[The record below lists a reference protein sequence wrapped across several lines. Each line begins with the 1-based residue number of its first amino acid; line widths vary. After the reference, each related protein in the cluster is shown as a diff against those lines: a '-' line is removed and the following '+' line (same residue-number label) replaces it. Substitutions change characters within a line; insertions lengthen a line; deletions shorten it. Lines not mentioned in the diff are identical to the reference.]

1 LIEIQK
7 DALGQVA
14 SEVGRVTK
22 DEKFVIATKN
32 KGKLK
37 EIQEILDGLD
47 FEVVSMEEMGITKD
61 IEESGSTFE
70 ENALSKRGKFIKL
83 AAR

>member
-1 LIEIQK
+1 VSNYLSKKSSLTNFKFAEKGISQLIEIQK

-14 SEVGRVTK
+14 SEVGRVRK
-22 DEKFVIATKN
+22 MRKFVIATKN

-47 FEVVSMEEMGITKD
+47 FEVVSMEEM
-61 IEESGSTFE
+61 
-70 ENALSKRGKFIKL
+70 A
-83 AAR
+83 